1 MRATTYPL
9 DSAIPW
15 AAEKRDELVRY
26 INLKLAALGQ
36 PVNEATADRYFLELT
51 RPLLR
56 NYLAKDQMLGGHLC
70 PADQRIEAYLKDVL
84 RDTCPDGVP
93 RLPSSTFV
101 LDRVGVAREMSLPPT
116 GHRFSAPYLE
126 SYRVAQGVLHNPRSD
141 RRTTQGI
148 FHVVEGGLPVP
159 ADKIAVPR
167 QAFAGLLSR
176 AFRPPED
183 VLRLPFTSGQAD
195 EAHVWISL
203 LLRPLVCPEVGTE
216 PWKTMELRFFAP
228 GSLVSNLDFIEG
240 IFGNAGDPYLA
251 ENDAA
256 LDYRHWTG
264 HTGCVILAPHLVG
277 VKKRDLGL
285 PRIEQATARQR
296 RDKMC
301 WSDRDELYNNG
312 GAFKVTCR
320 DKRGVMVTI
329 IADSYYGYCKK
340 EIKTQISYASNL
352 FGTAQEEH
360 AGGAIAFPSYVL
372 GEDFYADGTVPLK
385 KATFEGA
392 MQLLADLVDRKPENY
407 AVDRRYPNVFYVP
420 ETAEF
425 FVRKGYV
432 RWQHDGEERRLT
444 LRAGDVYVLPSGY
457 RLRLEKQM
465 MGSAWRLVGTRA
477 DGTLI
482 HKPSTVSGGGKS
494 EISKSI
500 ASVLLKGPVFVRDY
514 QADMDQVSAILAK
527 DYSNI
532 RKAVPAQPRDSRPI
546 LSVERSLGSVIQLL
560 TPSAAYVDEY
570 NEWLRTI
577 PQIIRQLVFTV
588 KRYYRPE
595 WGENWREHFTVDR
608 VNGFQGHELKYD
620 NQQLV
625 ANYLRVGREPDGS
638 WRIFKL
644 RPDFH
649 PATKVQMED
658 DITVSAV
665 MPREALSGLDPREV
679 HPSVKIVA
687 NCEALLFQRPDDA
700 IEPGFDEPAEADIAS
715 PGTFLSNY
723 EPLTVQQVRAMVDH
737 VVVFDRFTEPMQRLL
752 RNFLESSNEYAVCS
766 AVPRIVDGK
775 PSKNPRYQQK
785 RPDQMNPRETYL
797 ARIGAHLD
805 RDVPAGLDVLFPVNS
820 VLAGRRANPAQPEI
834 GLPPLAVY
842 GPIHYQEL
850 PELFMDFICSLTGK
864 SPSTTG
870 FGSEGALTKGPFN
883 AMPPVIDIN
892 SAVVDA
898 ILTGYEGFTSVAGC
912 IGPDYQVDHDISML
926 VPEIW
931 CRMKVTE
938 RDPKFLIE
946 RGFLEKVE
954 DFEWNG
960 RKVLAGRLGYRI
972 TAQFA
977 EKFLGR
983 LFETPDAVF
992 PKPLLRPEEQN
1003 RDQFAAGIDAMVEAQ
1018 RRVAL
1023 LYFEDGSVEHACP
1036 PVKALL
1042 HIMAHG
1048 HYQGDGV
1055 ESPKVRGLFEREAV
1069 LGSDWYR
1076 ERLQVKQRNDVALWR
1091 RHVEALE
1098 AARASMEPA
1107 ECDRLELDA
1116 RLSEARAQLDRVRS
1130 VEFLGSLVGTLGAD
1144 PMCH

>member
-1 MRATTYPL
+1 MRETIHPL
-9 DSAIPW
+9 DTADHHI
-15 AAEKRDELVRY
+15 AEQREELVRY

-36 PVNEATADRYFLELT
+36 PVNESTADRYFLELT

-56 NYLAKDQMLGGHLC
+56 NYLVKDQMLGGHLC
-70 PADQRIEAYLKDVL
+70 PADRRIEAYLNGVL
-84 RDTCPDGVP
+84 RETCPDGVP
-93 RLPSSTFV
+93 RLPANTFV

-116 GHRFSAPYLE
+116 GHRFSAAYLE

-148 FHVVEGGLPVP
+148 FHVVEGGLPIP

-167 QAFAGLLSR
+167 QAFAGLLAR
-176 AFRPPED
+176 AFQPPAD
-183 VLRLPFTSGQAD
+183 VLRLPFTAD
-195 EAHVWISL
+195 QSSEARVWVSL
-203 LLRPLVCPEVGTE
+203 LLRPLVCPEVGSE
-216 PWKTMELRFFAP
+216 PWKTMEIRFFAP

-240 IFGNAGDPYLA
+240 IFGNAGDPYLS

-277 VKKRDLGL
+277 VKKKDLGL
-285 PRIEQATARQR
+285 PRVEQATARQR

-301 WSDRDELYNNG
+301 WSDPNELYNNG

-320 DKRGVMVTI
+320 DKSGVMVTI

-340 EIKTQISYASNL
+340 EVKTQISYASNL
-352 FGTAQEEH
+352 FGMAQEEH

-372 GEDFYADGTVPLK
+372 GQDFLADGTVPLK
-385 KATFEGA
+385 PATFERA
-392 MQLLADLVDRKPENY
+392 LQLLGDTVEPKPEGY

-420 ETAEF
+420 EASEF

-432 RWQHDGEERRLT
+432 RWQSNGQEQRLP
-444 LRAGDVYVLPSGY
+444 LRAGDAYVLPSGY
-457 RLRLEKQM
+457 RLRMEKQM
-465 MGSAWRLVGTRA
+465 SGSAWRLVGTRA

-514 QADMDQVSAILAK
+514 QADMEQVAAILAK

-532 RKAVPAQPRDSRPI
+532 RKRNPGQPRDARPI

-560 TPSAAYVDEY
+560 TPSAKYVDEY
-570 NEWLRTI
+570 NDWLRTI

-595 WGENWREHFTVDR
+595 WGDNWREHFTVDR
-608 VNGFQGHELKYD
+608 VNGFQGHELRYD
-620 NQQLV
+620 KQQLM

-649 PATKVQMED
+649 PATKVQVED

-665 MPREALSGLDPREV
+665 VPHEALSGLDSREV
-679 HPSVKIVA
+679 HPSVKVVA
-687 NCEALLFQRPDDA
+687 NCENLLFQRPDDA
-700 IEPGFDEPAEADIAS
+700 IEPGFDEHAEADIAS

-723 EPLTVQQVRAMVDH
+723 EPLTVDKVRAMVDH
-737 VVVFDRFTEPMQRLL
+737 VVVFDRFTEPMQKLL
-752 RNFLESSNEYAVCS
+752 LNFLSSSLQFAVCS

-785 RPDQMNPRETYL
+785 RPDRMNPRETYL
-797 ARIGAHLD
+797 ARVGAHLD
-805 RDVPAGLDVLFPVNS
+805 REVPAGQDVPFPVNS

-883 AMPPVIDIN
+883 AMPPVIDVN
-892 SAVVDA
+892 NAVVDA
-898 ILTGYEGFTSVAGC
+898 ILTGYEGFTSVAGYV
-912 IGPDYQVDHDISML
+912 GPNYPVDHDISML

-938 RDPKFLIE
+938 RDPKLMLE
-946 RGFLEKVE
+946 RGYLEKVE
-954 DFEWNG
+954 DFEYEG
-960 RKVLAGRLGYRI
+960 RKVLASRLGYRI

-977 EKFLGR
+977 EHFLGR
-983 LFETPDAVF
+983 VFETPDAVF
-992 PKPLLRPEEQN
+992 PEPLLRPETQ
-1003 RDQFAAGIDAMVEAQ
+1003 DMGQFATGIEAMVDAQ
-1018 RRVAL
+1018 RRVAM
-1023 LYFEDGSVEHACP
+1023 LYFEDGSVEQACP

-1048 HYQGDGV
+1048 HLEGEGI
-1055 ESPKVRGLFEREAV
+1055 ESPRIRGLFEREAV

-1091 RHVEALE
+1091 RHVDALA
-1098 AARASMEPA
+1098 AARTTLDPGER
-1107 ECDRLELDA
+1107 ERLELDI
-1116 RLSEARAQLDRVRS
+1116 RLEEAQAELARVRS
-1130 VEFLGSLVGTLGAD
+1130 VEYLGSLVGTLGGD

>member
-1 MRATTYPL
+1 MRETTHPL
-9 DSAIPW
+9 DTIALT
-15 AAEKRDELVRY
+15 AGDQHEELIRY

-36 PVNEATADRYFLELT
+36 PVSHSTADPYFLELT

-56 NYLAKDQMLGGHLC
+56 NYLVKDQMLGGHLC
-70 PADQRIEAYLKDVL
+70 PADRRIGSYLAGVLGDV
-84 RDTCPDGVP
+84 CPDGVP
-93 RLPSSTFV
+93 KLPANTFV
-101 LDRVGVAREMSLPPT
+101 LDRPGLAREMSLPPK

-148 FHVVEGGLPVP
+148 FHVVDGGLPIP

-167 QAFAGLLSR
+167 RAFAGLLAR
-176 AFRPPED
+176 AFRPPAD
-183 VLRLPFTSGQAD
+183 VLGLPFTADQPEQAS
-195 EAHVWISL
+195 VWVSL
-203 LLRPLVCPEVGTE
+203 LLRPLVCPEAGAD

-228 GSLVSNLDFIEG
+228 GSLVSSLDFIEG

-256 LDYRHWTG
+256 LDCRHWTG

-277 VKKRDLGL
+277 VTKRDLGL
-285 PRIEQATARQR
+285 PRIEQATERQR
-296 RDKMC
+296 RDRMC
-301 WSDRDELYNNG
+301 WSDPGELYNNG

-320 DKRGVMVTI
+320 DRSGVMVTI

-340 EIKTQISYASNL
+340 EVKTQISYAANL
-352 FGTAQEEH
+352 FGTAEEEH

-372 GEDFYADGTVPLK
+372 GQEFYADRTVPLK

-392 MQLLADLVDRKPENY
+392 MQLLGDLVERKPEGY
-407 AVDRRYPNVFYVP
+407 AVDRRYLDVFYLP
-420 ETAEF
+420 ESSEF
-425 FVRKGYV
+425 YV
-432 RWQHDGEERRLT
+432 RQGFILWRQDGVERRLT

-465 MGSAWRLVGTRA
+465 SGTAWRLVGTRA

-514 QADMDQVSAILAK
+514 QADMDQVAAILAK
-527 DYSNI
+527 DYSQI
-532 RKAVPAQPRDSRPI
+532 RRRSPAQPRDARPI

-560 TPSAAYVDEY
+560 TPSAEY
-570 NEWLRTI
+570 TDDHNEWLRTI

-588 KRYYRPE
+588 KRYYRQD
-595 WGENWREHFTVDR
+595 WGDNWREHFTVDR
-608 VNGFQGHELKYD
+608 VNGFQGHELKYN

-625 ANYLRVGREPDGS
+625 ANYLRVGHDPDGS
-638 WRIFKL
+638 WRIYKL

-649 PATKVQMED
+649 PADKVQVED

-665 MPREALSGLDPREV
+665 VPREALSGLDPREL
-679 HPSVKIVA
+679 HPSVKLVA

-700 IEPGFDEPAEADIAS
+700 IEPGFDEHAETDIAS
-715 PGTFLSNY
+715 SGTFLSNY
-723 EPLTVQQVRAMVDH
+723 EPLALEQVQAIVDH
-737 VVVFDRFTEPMQRLL
+737 VVLFDRFTAPMQQLL
-752 RNFLESSNEYAVCS
+752 RGFLTAGEGYAVCS
-766 AVPRIVDGK
+766 AMPRIVDGK

-785 RPDQMNPRETYL
+785 RPDRMNPRQTYL

-805 RDVPAGLDVLFPVNS
+805 RDVPAGRDVPFPVNS

-883 AMPPVIDIN
+883 ALPPVIDVN
-892 SAVVDA
+892 AAVVAA
-898 ILTGYEGFTSVAGC
+898 ILTGYEGFTSVAGYV
-912 IGPDYQVDHDISML
+912 GPQYQVDHDISML

-931 CRMKVTE
+931 CRMKVVE
-938 RDPKFLIE
+938 RDPKFLLD
-946 RGFLEKVE
+946 RGYLEKVD
-954 DFEWNG
+954 DFDFDG
-960 RKVLAGRLGYRI
+960 RRVLASRLGYRI
-972 TAQFA
+972 TSQFA
-977 EKFLGR
+977 EHFLGR

-992 PKPLLRPEEQN
+992 PEPLLRPETQ
-1003 RDQFAAGIDAMVEAQ
+1003 DLSQFVSGIDAMVDAQ

-1023 LYFEDGSVEHACP
+1023 LYFEDGSVEQACP

-1048 HYQGDGV
+1048 HYEGEGIA
-1055 ESPKVRGLFEREAV
+1055 SPGIRGLFQRETL
-1069 LGSDWYR
+1069 LGSEWYH
-1076 ERLQVKQRNDVALWR
+1076 ERLRVKQRTDVALWR

-1098 AARASMEPA
+1098 AARANADLAASRP
-1107 ECDRLELDA
+1107 ELDA
-1116 RLSEARAQLDRVRS
+1116 RTAEARAALDRVKS
-1130 VEFLGSLVGTLGAD
+1130 VEYLGSLIGTLGAD